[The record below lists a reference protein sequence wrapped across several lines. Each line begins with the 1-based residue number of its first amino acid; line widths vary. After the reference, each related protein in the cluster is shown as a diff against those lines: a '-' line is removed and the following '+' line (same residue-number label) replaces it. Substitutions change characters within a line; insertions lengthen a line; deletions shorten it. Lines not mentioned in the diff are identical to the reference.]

1 MIEYTIG
8 LFVFNIIGFCYLFN
22 HFTSIYENQFD
33 ITDKILKH
41 IQKDKVKYENQ
52 CDITAIILKHI
63 QKDKV
68 KPARTDEYNWSSINL
83 GLDSEE

>member
-22 HFTSIYENQFD
+22 HFTSIYETQFD

-41 IQKDKVKYENQ
+41 IQNDKN
-52 CDITAIILKHI
+52 
-63 QKDKV
+63 V
-68 KPARTDEYNWSSINL
+68 KPARTDEYDWSSMTL

>member
-22 HFTSIYENQFD
+22 HFTSIYQNQFEL
-33 ITDKILKH
+33 TDRILKH
-41 IQKDKVKYENQ
+41 IQKEKENVKQ
-52 CDITAIILKHI
+52 
-63 QKDKV
+63 
-68 KPARTDEYNWSSINL
+68 ARTDEYDWSSMTL

>member
-22 HFTSIYENQFD
+22 HFTSVYEKQFD
-33 ITDKILKH
+33 LTDKILKL
-41 IQKDKVKYENQ
+41 IQKDNEPVR
-52 CDITAIILKHI
+52 
-63 QKDKV
+63 
-68 KPARTDEYNWSSINL
+68 PARTDEYDWSSMTL